1 MKLPN
6 AVEDAPIRF
15 RMVLK
20 LGTDNPVNKTMRTIV
35 VLSNTLFHVNST
47 RNRISWCKVCAKRP
61 VCCFLLYDSG

>member
-15 RMVLK
+15 NMVLK

-35 VLSNTLFHVNST
+35 VLSNTLCHVNPTS
-47 RNRISWCKVCAKRP
+47 K
-61 VCCFLLYDSG
+61 